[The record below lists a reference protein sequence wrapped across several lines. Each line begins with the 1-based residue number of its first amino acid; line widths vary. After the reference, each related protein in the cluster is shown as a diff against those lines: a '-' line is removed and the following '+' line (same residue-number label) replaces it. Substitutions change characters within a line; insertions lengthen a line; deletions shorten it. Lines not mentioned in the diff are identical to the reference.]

1 MMILYK
7 IHQGILVKAAEGYYL
22 VNDHNWDDLVNRPD
36 LYAAI
41 RNLLTRSISNGEAN
55 DILENDLLPPI
66 GNQEIWAAGVT
77 YLRSKV
83 ARMEEAKGS
92 GGGNFY
98 DRVYDADRPEL
109 FFKSTAARV
118 VGHQGKVRIRRDS
131 SWNVPEPELTLLVN
145 CVGKIAGYTIG
156 NDMSSRDIEG
166 ENPLY
171 LPQAKTYDRSAAIGP
186 GVLVLNEPLPED
198 LQIGIEI
205 VRKEEVVFQGEVS
218 LAQMKRNREEL
229 VEYLFRECSFPT
241 GCLLMTGT
249 GIVPPDHFTLDHG
262 DEIRIS
268 IEKIGTLINFV
279 E

>member
-1 MMILYK
+1 
-7 IHQGILVKAAEGYYL
+7 
-22 VNDHNWDDLVNRPD
+22 
-36 LYAAI
+36 
-41 RNLLTRSISNGEAN
+41 
-55 DILENDLLPPI
+55 
-66 GNQEIWAAGVT
+66 
-77 YLRSKV
+77 
-83 ARMEEAKGS
+83 
-92 GGGNFY
+92 
-98 DRVYDADRPEL
+98 
-109 FFKSTAARV
+109 
-118 VGHQGKVRIRRDS
+118 
-131 SWNVPEPELTLLVN
+131 
-145 CVGKIAGYTIG
+145 
-156 NDMSSRDIEG
+156 MSSRDIEG

-249 GIVPPDHFTLDHG
+249 GIVPDHFTLDHG

>member
-41 RNLLTRSISNGEAN
+41 CNLLTRSISNGEAN

-98 DRVYDADRPEL
+98 DRVYDADRP
-109 FFKSTAARV
+109 A
-118 VGHQGKVRIRRDS
+118 
-131 SWNVPEPELTLLVN
+131 
-145 CVGKIAGYTIG
+145 
-156 NDMSSRDIEG
+156 
-166 ENPLY
+166 
-171 LPQAKTYDRSAAIGP
+171 
-186 GVLVLNEPLPED
+186 
-198 LQIGIEI
+198 
-205 VRKEEVVFQGEVS
+205 
-218 LAQMKRNREEL
+218 
-229 VEYLFRECSFPT
+229 
-241 GCLLMTGT
+241 GT
-249 GIVPPDHFTLDHG
+249 GADPAGKLCRQNCRLYHWQRYEQP
-262 DEIRIS
+262 RY
-268 IEKIGTLINFV
+268 
-279 E
+279 